1 MAKGV
6 ALIPVL
12 RPSLSCSLLPITKVQ
27 VQRRFSTGTRALD
40 SAAAYRLKSTNVT
53 KAKKKG
59 VRSVGLVQQPLQVDE
74 TEGTRQLETHRA
86 SAFSTAE
93 SYDFNELLPIL
104 EDKYILLPFI
114 ADDVFHIRLQDAIN
128 DSEAFFFNNGV
139 VVTWGTTDSQIE
151 ELLLVANQVGLQ
163 KYHDLEV
170 EWFDYSIDTEHH
182 GGILNDTIIIGSD
195 LPADQYKL
203 AFSSGLAR
211 SAKLASLENLLDAH
225 LHKNRAIPDLLLKGK
240 KLPLGRHA
248 ILKSLGELFSLRGH
262 VNLHSELL
270 DLPDFCWSSPKME
283 DAFSSISRNLDVRAR
298 IAIFNKKL
306 DYANELA
313 EVLRNHLHEEH
324 SLKLEWAIIVLITI
338 EILFEVVH
346 YWEKLTAREE
356 EALEEEALLKR
367 RAEASERKIKKE
379 EQSALL
385 DLNLMDG
392 KDSNVDPEVDKSA

>member
-1 MAKGV
+1 M
-6 ALIPVL
+6 
-12 RPSLSCSLLPITKVQ
+12 TKAGFVPASRVQSPQIQVQ
-27 VQRRFSTGTRALD
+27 VQRCLISTDAKRALD
-40 SAAAYRLKSTNVT
+40 SAAAAYRIRNTNVT

-59 VRSVGLVQQPLQVDE
+59 VRSVGIVQQPLEVDE
-74 TEGTRQLETHRA
+74 AAGTRRLETHRA

-104 EDKYILLPFI
+104 EEKYILLPFI
-114 ADDVFHIRLQDAIN
+114 ADDVFHIRLQDATN
-128 DSEAFFFNNGV
+128 NSEAFFFSNGV
-139 VVTWGTTDSQIE
+139 VVTWGTTDLQIE

-170 EWFDYSIDTEHH
+170 EWFDYSIDREHQ

-298 IAIFNKKL
+298 ITIFNKKL

-346 YWEKLTAREE
+346 YWEKTKAKEE
-356 EALEEEALLKR
+356 EATEEQELLNR
-367 RAEASERKIKKE
+367 RAHALERKNRKKE
-379 EQSALL
+379 EKEQQTALSNS
-385 DLNLMDG
+385 NLIDG
-392 KDSNVDPEVDKSA
+392 EDS